1 MHELRREIQPMP
13 SHAVERS
20 TSVDITP
27 EETARLVAERAAAE
41 STAATAL
48 PKLTIDAVD
57 YAQKNFGRMDGN
69 GDGHVSDY
77 ELDGFIKANE
87 KKMSKEESALVYQIK
102 DHRDDLEEAS
112 NDETGDEN
120 DGFTRQDLA
129 LAKRDI
135 PTSTT
140 GEPCTVES
148 SGDLRSALDY
158 ANKNFNKLDSDKDG
172 FINNDEIGKYMT
184 ENELSPTDVG
194 LLRDLKDRSLTVS
207 AGSADGDGPLN
218 SKGISKKDL
227 SATNDQINNLTFAA
241 ENFTA
246 MDANG
251 NGHVTREE
259 IVGYERARNDLSGT
273 ELRALDA
280 LKNQVDKLDDHHN
293 DETGDENDGYTGY
306 DILDAMTDLG
316 SPDAKNM
323 RKLAEATA
331 EVATTPPPVAATAPE
346 VVTPPG
352 TPPEAGT
359 PPGGTDA
366 ATQERTHTVSSGDTL
381 WRICADELRSRNG
394 GSRPSNN
401 DVLSAIRAVENA
413 NPNLDRDRIK
423 PGQEIKLPVDLSGP
437 AIAEREPNPNSRNRP
452 IPRPTPLTRDPG
464 ESRLPPNERPNPP
477 REAGEA
483 IPPGAEAPKPESEKS
498 DPDVLRDNWRNIDR
512 SGDNRVSREE
522 IQDFVRNN
530 QRNLTMKEISAL
542 GRMAARE
549 GKIQELV
556 NDERGDEN
564 SGMSMADVQKAEQLQ
579 AAAQYLLRRDVMENL
594 NANGDRFVDKR
605 EIEYALRTQNM
616 SPQDRA
622 MLNYLRSNY
631 AKFQEGANNE
641 RGDENSGVSLQD
653 LQYYAGLV

>member
-1 MHELRREIQPMP
+1 MYELRREIQPMP
-13 SHAVERS
+13 SHAVERPAG
-20 TSVDITP
+20 VEITA
-27 EETARLVAERAAAE
+27 EETARLLTERAAAERAAAP
-41 STAATAL
+41 AL
-48 PKLTIDAVD
+48 PPLSIDAVN

-69 GDGHVSDY
+69 GDGHVDDY
-77 ELDGFIKANE
+77 ELDGYIKANE
-87 KKMSKEESALVYQIK
+87 KKMSKEESALVHQIK

-129 LAKRDI
+129 LTKRNI
-135 PTSTT
+135 PASTT
-140 GEPCTVES
+140 GESATVES
-148 SGDLRSALDY
+148 GGDLRPALDY

-172 FINNDEIGKYMT
+172 FINNDEIGKYMA
-184 ENELSPTDVG
+184 ENELSSTDVG
-194 LLRDLKDRSLTVS
+194 LLRDLKDRSQTVS
-207 AGSADGDGPLN
+207 NGSADGDGPMN

-227 SATNDQINNLTFAA
+227 AATNDQINNLTFAA

-251 NGHVTREE
+251 NGHVTKEE
-259 IVGYERARNDLSGT
+259 IIGYERARNDLSGT

-280 LKNQVDKLDDHHN
+280 LKNQVDKLDDLHN
-293 DETGDENDGYTGY
+293 DETGDENSGYTGY
-306 DILDAMTDLG
+306 DILDGMTALG
-316 SPDAKNM
+316 SPDARTM
-323 RKLAEATA
+323 RKLAEPAA
-331 EVATTPPPVAATAPE
+331 EVATTTAPPA
-346 VVTPPG
+346 TPPEAV

-359 PPGGTDA
+359 PPGATDA
-366 ATQERTHTVSSGDTL
+366 VAQERTHTVASGETL

-394 GSRPSNN
+394 GSRPSNS

-413 NPNLDRDRIK
+413 NPNLDRERIK
-423 PGQEIKLPVDLSGP
+423 PGQEIKIPVDLNGP
-437 AIAEREPNPNSRNRP
+437 AVAEREPDPSGRRRP
-452 IPRPTPLTRDPG
+452 VPRPTPLPRDPG

-477 REAGEA
+477 REPGDP
-483 IPPGAEAPKPESEKS
+483 IPPRSETPKPEPEKS
-498 DPDVLRDNWRNIDR
+498 DPEVLRENWRAIDR

-564 SGMSMADVQKAEQLQ
+564 SGMSMADVRKAEQLQ
-579 AAAQYLLRRDVMENL
+579 AAAQYLLRRDVMDNL
-594 NANGDRFVDKR
+594 NVNGDRFVDKR
-605 EIEYALRTQNM
+605 ELEYALRTQNM
-616 SPQDRA
+616 RPQDRA
-622 MLNYLRSNY
+622 MLNFLRSNY

-641 RGDENSGVSLQD
+641 RGDENSGVSIQD